1 MAKMS
6 KVHFDEVIHK
16 YPSLVQK
23 FKDKIYHYNDTVK
36 LFLEKCLYSI
46 EYLKHIN
53 LETKHEIMYKLKK
66 ITYEK
71 DGSLIGVNEIA
82 TKMFIIQNGV
92 VEIEH

>member
-1 MAKMS
+1 
-6 KVHFDEVIHK
+6 
-16 YPSLVQK
+16 
-23 FKDKIYHYNDTVK
+23 
-36 LFLEKCLYSI
+36 
-46 EYLKHIN
+46 
-53 LETKHEIMYKLKK
+53 MYKLKK